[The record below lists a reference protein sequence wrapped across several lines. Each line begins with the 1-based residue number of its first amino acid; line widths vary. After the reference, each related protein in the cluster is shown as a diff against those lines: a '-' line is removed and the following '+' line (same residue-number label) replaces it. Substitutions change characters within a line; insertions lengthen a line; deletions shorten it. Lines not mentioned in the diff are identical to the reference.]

1 MQVVRGQLYYRPECQ
16 RRSGCAARR
25 APPVTRLISRLCDAY
40 GKCCVLQ
47 ITDAQCKCNG
57 CCGQRREKHISLR
70 CRSRFFTGVYEP
82 FAITNLWSLGWKL
95 SISAPHYILPS
106 NKSKFQLFLARS
118 LICPSQSNLEFAGYI
133 TVALRH
139 NVQLKDSPSTTDRT
153 NGVALGSGRA
163 E

>member
-1 MQVVRGQLYYRPECQ
+1 MQVVRASYAADPNAKGGPW
-16 RRSGCAARR
+16 CAARR
-25 APPVTRLISRLCDAY
+25 APPVARLISRLCEAY

-70 CRSRFFTGVYEP
+70 CRSRFFSGVYEP

-106 NKSKFQLFLARS
+106 NKSKFHLFLARS
-118 LICPSQSNLEFAGYI
+118 LICPSQSNLEFAGYV